1 MGSRVYSSAS
11 SDALA
16 ELHQLLAEIKTLS
29 DEVKAKSLPPDDAT
43 LEELGRVATE
53 IGQAS
58 GQIWRLQ
65 ARVDEFLLSG
75 LMSGFDEA
83 TALRKNLTTRCK
95 TLSERFVV
103 TFVRSATFCST
114 PPRFNERL
122 RVQLKA

>member
-1 MGSRVYSSAS
+1 
-11 SDALA
+11 
-16 ELHQLLAEIKTLS
+16 
-29 DEVKAKSLPPDDAT
+29 
-43 LEELGRVATE
+43 VATE

-83 TALRKNLTTRCK
+83 TAKRKNLTTRCK

-103 TFVRSATFCST
+103 TFVRSATSCST